1 MYVCRISMT
10 MSKEPSKQNK
20 TRYIIIAVV
29 IIAIIAGAVA
39 YQSFTSSSSS
49 SSASQSQT
57 MMNVSP
63 VMNSTETVMSSSQT
77 MMTESM
83 TSATS
88 SAMGGGG
95 MPATM
100 PTVALLGA
108 GATFPAPLIQTWTV
122 QFNQMYSGVTIS
134 YNPIGSGGGIQ
145 QISRK
150 TVDFGAS
157 DAPLSNAQ
165 LAAAPGLTLFPET
178 LGGVAITYN
187 LVPFGLANGTVL
199 NFTPNVIV
207 GIYYGT
213 ITHWNDPAIAAINP
227 GVTLPINLI
236 TAVHRSDG
244 SGTTYAFTNF
254 LSDVNINW
262 ATEVGYATSV
272 KWPVD
277 TAMNANGVG
286 AKGNAGVA
294 GTVAQTPG
302 AIGYVDLIYAVQ
314 NHLGVGAVMNAAGNY
329 VSPSLQT
336 ILWAAQNATG
346 TPNPA
351 DLRLHIVNAQGAQS
365 YPIATYTYMLTYRDM
380 SLNPDLTQQKAQVLA
395 YFFWWEIHGGQQYST
410 GLDYVPLPANVVA
423 ADEQL
428 LLTLNY
434 QGTQLLPSSMMSG

>member
-1 MYVCRISMT
+1 MYVCRILMK
-10 MSKEPSKQNK
+10 MSKEPAKQNK

-29 IIAIIAGAVA
+29 IIVIIAGAVA
-39 YQSFTSSSSS
+39 YQSMANSSSS

-57 MMNVSP
+57 VMNVSP

-83 TSATS
+83 TSSTMS
-88 SAMGGGG
+88 SAMNGG
-95 MPATM
+95 MPSTM

-145 QISRK
+145 QISKK

-165 LAAAPGLTLFPET
+165 FAAAPGLGLFPET
-178 LGGVAITYN
+178 LGGVAVTYN

-207 GIYYGT
+207 GIYNGT
-213 ITHWNDPAIAAINP
+213 ITHWNDPAIEAINP
-227 GVTLPINLI
+227 GVTMPTNII

-244 SGTTYAFTNF
+244 SGTTYAFTNY
-254 LSDVNINW
+254 LSVVNINW

-277 TAMNANGVG
+277 VAVGANGVG

-294 GTVAQTPG
+294 GTVVQTPG

-329 VSPSLQT
+329 VAPTLQT

-346 TPNPA
+346 TPNA
-351 DLRLHIVNAQGAQS
+351 SDLRLHIVNAQGAQS
-365 YPIATYTYMLTYRDM
+365 YPICTYTYMLTYKDM

-395 YFFWWEIHGGQQYST
+395 YFFWWEIHGGQQYSS

-423 ADEQL
+423 ADEQF

-434 QGTQLLPSSMMSG
+434 QGTPLLPSTMVG

>member
-1 MYVCRISMT
+1 
-10 MSKEPSKQNK
+10 MSKEPAAKQSK
-20 TRYIIIAVV
+20 TRYVIIAVV
-29 IIAIIAGAVA
+29 IIALIAGAVA

-57 MMNVSP
+57 MMSVS
-63 VMNSTETVMSSSQT
+63 SVMSSTEMTSSSAT
-77 MMTESM
+77 MMSVSSITS
-83 TSATS
+83 SATS
-88 SAMGGGG
+88 SVMAGGGA
-95 MPATM
+95 MPATL

-122 QFNQMYSGVTIS
+122 QFNQIYSGVTIS

-145 QISRK
+145 QITQK

-165 LAAAPGLTLFPET
+165 LAATPELGLFPET

-199 NFTPNVIV
+199 NFTPNVLV
-207 GIYYGT
+207 GIYSGT

-227 GVTLPINLI
+227 GVSLPVNLI

-286 AKGNAGVA
+286 SKGNAGVA

-314 NHLGVGAVMNAAGNY
+314 NHLGIGAVMNAAGNY
-329 VSPSLQT
+329 VSPTVQT

-346 TPNPA
+346 TPNPS

-365 YPIATYTYMLTYRDM
+365 YPIATYTYLLTYKDM

-395 YFFWWEIHGGQQYST
+395 YFFWWAVHGGQQYSE

-423 ADEQL
+423 ADEQF

-434 QGTQLLPSSMMSG
+434 QGTPLLPSSMTTG

>member
-1 MYVCRISMT
+1 

-39 YQSFTSSSSS
+39 YQSMANSSSS

-57 MMNVSP
+57 MMSVSSI
-63 VMNSTETVMSSSQT
+63 MSSTEMTSSSAT
-77 MMTESM
+77 MMSVSSIM
-83 TSATS
+83 SSATS
-88 SAMGGGG
+88 SPMAGGT
-95 MPATM
+95 MPATL

-145 QISRK
+145 QITRK

-157 DAPLSNAQ
+157 DAPLSNSQ
-165 LAAAPGLTLFPET
+165 LAAAPGLGLFPET

-207 GIYYGT
+207 GIYNGT
-213 ITHWNDPAIAAINP
+213 ITHWNDPAIQAINP
-227 GVTLPINLI
+227 GVTLPTNLI

-244 SGTTYAFTNF
+244 SGTTYAFTNY
-254 LSDVNINW
+254 LSEVSTNW

-277 TAMNANGVG
+277 IAMNANGVG
-286 AKGNAGVA
+286 AKG
-294 GTVAQTPG
+294 
-302 AIGYVDLIYAVQ
+302 
-314 NHLGVGAVMNAAGNY
+314 
-329 VSPSLQT
+329 
-336 ILWAAQNATG
+336 
-346 TPNPA
+346 
-351 DLRLHIVNAQGAQS
+351 
-365 YPIATYTYMLTYRDM
+365 
-380 SLNPDLTQQKAQVLA
+380 
-395 YFFWWEIHGGQQYST
+395 
-410 GLDYVPLPANVVA
+410 
-423 ADEQL
+423 
-428 LLTLNY
+428 
-434 QGTQLLPSSMMSG
+434 